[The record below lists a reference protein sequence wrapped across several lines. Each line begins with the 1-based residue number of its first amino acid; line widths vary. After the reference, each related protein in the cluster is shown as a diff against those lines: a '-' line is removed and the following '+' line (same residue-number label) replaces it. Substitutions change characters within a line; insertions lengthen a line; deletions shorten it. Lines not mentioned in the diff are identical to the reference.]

1 MINTS
6 DCIENKKEGS
16 VSNTM
21 QERRKKRGP
30 IIDFLLLGLIV
41 TLTTVILVI
50 ILSKDEFKFQKIS
63 ASKEESKTESVNS
76 NLSTESSAFPGIRIV
91 TDVSND
97 KRTPFAIHYPQT
109 DNKVFNDAVLQYIS
123 DSKENYLASM
133 KKIKIKKL
141 WVN

>member
-1 MINTS
+1 MIGTS
-6 DCIENKKEGS
+6 DCIENKNEGS

-30 IIDFLLLGLIV
+30 LIDFLLLGLIV
-41 TLTTVILVI
+41 ALTTIILVI

-63 ASKEESKTESVNS
+63 ASKESNTESVNS
-76 NLSTESSAFPGIRIV
+76 NISTESSAFPGIRIV

-109 DNKVFNDAVLQYIS
+109 DNEVFNDAVLQYIT

-133 KKIKIKKL
+133 KKDKE
-141 WVN
+141 VMG

>member
-1 MINTS
+1 MTDTS

-16 VSNTM
+16 VSKTM
-21 QERRKKRGP
+21 QERRKRRGP
-30 IIDFLLLGLIV
+30 IIDFLLLSLIV
-41 TLTTVILVI
+41 TLTTVILFI

-63 ASKEESKTESVNS
+63 ASKESETESVNS
-76 NLSTESSAFPGIRIV
+76 HLSTESSAFPGIRIV

-109 DNKVFNDAVLQYIS
+109 DNEVLNDAVLQYIS
-123 DSKENYLASM
+123 DSKENYLTSM
-133 KKIKIKKL
+133 KKIKIKKQ